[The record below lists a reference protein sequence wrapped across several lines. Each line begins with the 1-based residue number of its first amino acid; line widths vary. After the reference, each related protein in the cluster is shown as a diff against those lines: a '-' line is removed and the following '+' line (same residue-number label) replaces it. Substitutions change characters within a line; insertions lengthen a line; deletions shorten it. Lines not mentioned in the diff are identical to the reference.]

1 MTGPGESVFSA
12 LLLLLGTSIVAP
24 VLAVRLRAPTAVV
37 LILAGIL
44 LGPAGLGALREG
56 PTVSFLS
63 EFGFLILM
71 FIAGM
76 EIDFEGLRR
85 AGRRSLVLPTLGVLG
100 ILLCA
105 GLLARFF
112 ALGGIEALALGAM
125 SIGMPLAVLKETATD
140 ATPLGRRIILTGSIG
155 EFLCILLITGLEL
168 VTAGPLGFY
177 TAQRVLKVA
186 LLFAASALLI
196 RSARALVW
204 WHPEPLR
211 RLVEHHDVAELGV
224 RVGLFTML
232 VFVAL
237 SALAGVEPI
246 LGAFIGGALVG
257 FVLRQKHALEG
268 KIGALGN
275 GLFIPIFFIIVGV
288 RFDASALDLATIG
301 QACILAA
308 LSGVAKL
315 LPSLVFAPRGTTLR
329 DRIATGSLLAA
340 PLTLGVAVAAIGRRL
355 GLIDSRKQAG
365 LVLVAMLVSLV
376 FPVLFKL
383 LVREPRQGDPPPEQP
398 KQLS

>member
-1 MTGPGESVFSA
+1 MTSHGESTFST
-12 LLLLLGTSIVAP
+12 LLLLLGASIVAP
-24 VLAVRLRAPTAVV
+24 VLAVRMRAPTAVV

-44 LGPAGLGALREG
+44 LGPPGLGVLRDG

-71 FIAGM
+71 FTAGM

-85 AGRRSLVLPTLGVLG
+85 AGRRSLVLPTLVVLG

-105 GLLARFF
+105 AVLARIF
-112 ALGGIEALALGAM
+112 ALNGIEALALGAM
-125 SIGMPLAVLKETATD
+125 SIGMPLAILKETASD

-155 EFLCILLITGLEL
+155 EFLCILLITGIEL
-168 VTAGPLGFY
+168 VAAGPLSLH
-177 TAQRVLKVA
+177 TAERVLKVA

-196 RSARALVW
+196 RFARALVW

-224 RVGLFTML
+224 RAGLFIML

-257 FVLRQKHALEG
+257 FVIRQKHALEG

-275 GLFIPIFFIIVGV
+275 GLFIPIFFIVVGV
-288 RFDASALDLATIG
+288 RFDTGALDLSTIQ
-301 QACILAA
+301 QAFVLAA

-315 LPSLVFAPRGTTLR
+315 LPCLLFAPSGTSLR
-329 DRIATGSLLAA
+329 DRIAAGSLLAS
-340 PLTLGVAVAAIGRRL
+340 PLTLGVAIAAIGRRIE
-355 GLIDSRKQAG
+355 LIDSRKQAG

-383 LVREPRQGDPPPEQP
+383 LVRESRTASPRPE
-398 KQLS
+398 

>member
-1 MTGPGESVFSA
+1 MTGHGESVFSV
-12 LLLLLGTSIVAP
+12 LLLLLGISIIAP

-44 LGPAGLGALREG
+44 IGPAGLGALRDG

-85 AGRRSLVLPTLGVLG
+85 AGSRALVLPTLVVFG

-105 GLLARFF
+105 AALARFF
-112 ALGGIEALALGAM
+112 ALSGIEALALGAM
-125 SIGMPLAVLKETATD
+125 SIGMPLAILKETASD

-168 VTAGPLGFY
+168 VATGPPSFLTAL
-177 TAQRVLKVA
+177 RVLKVA

-196 RSARALVW
+196 RSVRALVW

-224 RVGLFTML
+224 RAGLFTML

-257 FVLRQKHALEG
+257 FVLRQKHSLEG

-275 GLFIPIFFIIVGV
+275 GLFIPIFFIVVGV
-288 RFDASALDLATIG
+288 RFDTGALDLNTIG
-301 QACILAA
+301 HAFVLAA
-308 LSGVAKL
+308 LSGVAKFLPCL
-315 LPSLVFAPRGTTLR
+315 LFAPSGTLLR
-329 DRIATGSLLAA
+329 DRIAAGSLLAA
-340 PLTLGVAVAAIGRRL
+340 PLTLGVAIAAIGRRL
-355 GLIDSRKQAG
+355 ELIDSRKQAG

-383 LVREPRQGDPPPEQP
+383 LVREPRQERPRPE
-398 KQLS
+398 